1 MFGLCDEEF
10 VTASF
15 YYKYVSEER
24 QADDSTVF
32 SKKCQYLVPL
42 SQNMI
47 LLSHICDSVPSVQFL
62 ASSPENMHLKSI
74 ELHGFKSFA
83 DKTTVSFLPPYKD
96 RQSITAI
103 VGPNGS
109 GKSNISDAIR
119 WVLGEQ
125 SVKQLRG
132 KKTADVIFAGSA
144 TKGQMSVA
152 SVSLHFDNS
161 DHSAPIEYEDLIIT
175 RNLYRSGESEYLVN
189 GGTVRLIDLQIL
201 LAKAQFAH
209 GSYSVIGQGTIDRM
223 LLQSPSERKAFFDEA
238 AGIKEFQI
246 KRHQSFLKLRKS
258 KEHIDQASLL
268 LNEITPRLKA
278 LSRQVKKLEQRK
290 EVEIALRE
298 LQEGYYVTLGGH
310 YHSALEKG
318 RSDLFG
324 IQKTYDDLSRSL
336 SEIQTELATLA
347 QGASREDVFAELQR
361 AYSDVQKKKNE
372 LERERAI
379 LSGRMQT
386 AYSQAGKQN
395 IGWLEQKRDDVD
407 TKVATLADEIARIQ
421 KEETDFVQKRMS
433 AIKKV
438 QEVSLDIQEL
448 HRKKQDL
455 ERMLREAET
464 QTSVFQYTGLR
475 AVEAILS
482 ERRRFGG
489 VSGAVAQLGRVAAE
503 YQLAL
508 DIAAGAHLTS
518 IVVEDE
524 RVAES
529 CIRYLRESKLGYATF
544 LPLTKIRGR
553 HISHDIESY
562 LGRKGV
568 IGLALDIVTYDE
580 KFEEIF
586 SYVLGDT
593 LIVEDIETAR
603 EIGVGRVR
611 MVTLD
616 GDILEK
622 SGSMKGG
629 YRKQK
634 STGLSF
640 SQESMYG
647 AKYNEED
654 IKEELIAIENK
665 LTELA
670 AAHTHADTA
679 LRALETDIGKR
690 TNKRE
695 LLESQKHEIDKEKAG
710 FEQELSLSSM
720 SEGDYDAAMKKLQQE
735 RDALDDD
742 IETVE
747 KELAVAQAKIDA
759 FNAEEEKKRKR
770 VFALQDEMQGVQT
783 SLNGISEQ
791 RNTLQVEIAKLETK
805 MEDLEE
811 EIYHEL
817 HMSLGEVM
825 NRVETMLT
833 MDRLEAVQAEID
845 KLKYKLSLIGGIDQE
860 VMDEY
865 EETKTRHSHLSLQLD
880 DLTKTA
886 KDLETL
892 IAELDEMMRKKRKKA
907 FKQIKTEFKRYFTT
921 LFEGGEA
928 DLIEIYGEESAQG
941 GSALDETDEEA
952 LLVEDDLL
960 DDEDDAK
967 SRRKKRGKEILQ
979 GIDVKANPP
988 GKKIKNIQSLSGGER
1003 TMVSIALVCA
1013 ILRTNPSPFVFL
1025 DEVEAALDEANT
1037 LRFTNILQEL
1047 ATESQFI
1054 LITHNRVSMHAADAL
1069 YGVTMGNDGMS
1080 RLLSVKLGEAEK
1092 VVEKASS

>member
-1 MFGLCDEEF
+1 
-10 VTASF
+10 
-15 YYKYVSEER
+15 
-24 QADDSTVF
+24 
-32 SKKCQYLVPL
+32 
-42 SQNMI
+42 MI
-47 LLSHICDSVPSVQFL
+47 LLSHICVSDLV
-62 ASSPENMHLKSI
+62 SSTQPLVFKFMYLKSI

-83 DKTTVSFLPPYKD
+83 DKTTVDFLPPYKE

-161 DHSAPIEYEDLIIT
+161 DHKAPIEYEDLVIT
-175 RNLYRSGESEYLVN
+175 RKLYRSGDSEYLIN
-189 GGTVRLIDLQIL
+189 GATVRLIDLQIL

-223 LLQSPSERKAFFDEA
+223 LLQSPLERKAFFDEA

-258 KEHIDQASLL
+258 KEHIEQASLL
-268 LNEITPRLKA
+268 LHEITPRLKL

-290 EVEIALRE
+290 EVEAALRE
-298 LQEGYYVTLGGH
+298 LQEGYYLTLGGH
-310 YHSALEKG
+310 FSSSLEKG
-318 RSDLFG
+318 RAELFS
-324 IQKTYDDLSRSL
+324 IQKTYDELSGSL
-336 SEIQTELATLA
+336 STIQTELATLA
-347 QGASREDVFAELQR
+347 QGASREDVFAALQR
-361 AYSDVQKKKNE
+361 AYNDAQQKKHR

-395 IGWLEQKRDDVD
+395 IGWLQQKRDEVD
-407 TKVATLADEIARIQ
+407 QKVISLSEDIERIQ
-421 KEETDFVQKRMS
+421 KEEEEFETKRMG
-433 AIKKV
+433 AIKKM
-438 QEVSLDIQEL
+438 QEVTLDMQEL

-455 ERMLREAET
+455 ERLLREAET

-489 VSGAVAQLGRVAAE
+489 VLGAVAQLARVPAE

-529 CIRYLRESKLGYATF
+529 CIRYLRESRLGYATF

-553 HISHDIESY
+553 HISQDIEAL
-562 LGRKGV
+562 LGKKGV
-568 IGLALDIVTYDE
+568 VGLALDIVTYDE
-580 KFEEIF
+580 KFEDIF
-586 SYVLGDT
+586 SYALGDT
-593 LIVEDIETAR
+593 LIVDDIETAR

-629 YRKQK
+629 FRKQK

-647 AKYNEED
+647 SQHNEEA
-654 IKEELIAIENK
+654 IKEELLAIDTK
-665 LTELA
+665 LTDLTTL
-670 AAHTHADTA
+670 HKNADEA
-679 LRALETDIGKR
+679 LRTLDTDMGKR

-720 SEGDYDAAMKKLQQE
+720 SEGDYDQAMKTLQKE
-735 RDALDDD
+735 RDTIDSTLADADTAL
-742 IETVE
+742 TQ
-747 KELAVAQAKIDA
+747 AQKKIDA
-759 FNAEEEKKRKR
+759 FNEEEEKKRKR
-770 VFALQDEMQGVQT
+770 VFALQDEMQGLQT
-783 SLNGISEQ
+783 SLNAISEQ
-791 RNTLQVEIAKLETK
+791 RNILQVEIAKLETK

-817 HMSLGEVM
+817 HLSLAEVI
-825 NRVETMLT
+825 NRVESSLT
-833 MDRLEAVQAEID
+833 VDKLDGVLADID

-860 VMDEY
+860 VVDEY
-865 EETKTRHSHLSLQLD
+865 EETKARHGDLSMQLD
-880 DLTKTA
+880 DMTKTA

-907 FKQIKTEFKRYFTT
+907 FKQIKAEFKRYFTT

-928 DLIEIYGEESAQG
+928 DLIEIYGEEKT
-941 GSALDETDEEA
+941 EEDEEA
-952 LLVEDDLL
+952 LLAEDDIL

-967 SRRKKRGKEILQ
+967 ARRKKRGKEILQ

-1047 ATESQFI
+1047 ATASQFI

-1092 VVEKASS
+1092 VAEA

>member
-1 MFGLCDEEF
+1 M
-10 VTASF
+10 
-15 YYKYVSEER
+15 Y
-24 QADDSTVF
+24 
-32 SKKCQYLVPL
+32 
-42 SQNMI
+42 
-47 LLSHICDSVPSVQFL
+47 HIWYNRRVVGYGSDYFF
-62 ASSPENMHLKSI
+62 MYLKSI

-83 DKTTVSFLPPYKD
+83 DKTTVDFLPPYKE

-132 KKTADVIFAGSA
+132 KKTADVIFAGSS

-152 SVSLHFDNS
+152 SVSLNFDNT
-161 DHSAPIEYEDLIIT
+161 DHKAPIDYEELIIT
-175 RNLYRSGESEYLVN
+175 RKLYRSGESEYLIN
-189 GGTVRLIDLQIL
+189 GAAVRLIDLQIL
-201 LAKAQFAH
+201 LARAQFAH

-258 KEHIDQASLL
+258 KEYIDQASLL
-268 LNEITPRLKA
+268 LQEITPRLKT
-278 LSRQVKKLEQRK
+278 LSRQVKKLEKRK
-290 EVEIALRE
+290 EVETALVG
-298 LQEGYYVTLGGH
+298 LQEGYYVTLGTH
-310 YHSALEKG
+310 YQTSLEKG
-318 RSDLFG
+318 RSELFD
-324 IQKTYDDLSRSL
+324 IQKTYDALSASL
-336 SEIQTELATLA
+336 GTIQTELATLA
-347 QGASREDVFAELQR
+347 QGASREDVFAGLQR
-361 AYSDVQKKKNE
+361 AYSDAQTKKHA

-386 AYSQAGKQN
+386 AYNQAGKQN
-395 IGWLEQKRDDVD
+395 IGWLEKKHDEVEEKITVLAQDITAIETEEKEFEKKR
-407 TKVATLADEIARIQ
+407 VA
-421 KEETDFVQKRMS
+421 
-433 AIKKV
+433 AIKKM
-438 QEVSLDIQEL
+438 QEVTLEMQDV
-448 HRKKQDL
+448 HRKKQEL
-455 ERMLREAET
+455 ERLLREAET

-482 ERRRFGG
+482 ERRQFGG
-489 VSGAVAQLGRVAAE
+489 VLGAVAQLGRVPAE

-508 DIAAGAHLTS
+508 DIAAGSHLTS
-518 IVVEDE
+518 VVVEDE
-524 RVAES
+524 LVAES
-529 CIRYLRESKLGYATF
+529 CIRYLRESRLGYATF

-553 HISHDIESY
+553 HIPQDIEAF
-562 LGRKGV
+562 LGKKGV
-568 IGLALDIVTYDE
+568 IGLAIDIISYEE
-580 KFEEIF
+580 KFDDIF
-586 SYVLGDT
+586 SYVLGNT

-603 EIGVGRVR
+603 SIGIGKIR

-616 GDILEK
+616 GDILET

-629 YRKQK
+629 FRKQR

-647 AKYNEED
+647 SKHDEEG
-654 IKEELIAIENK
+654 IKEELLSFDSK
-665 LTELA
+665 LTELSSV
-670 AAHTHADTA
+670 HKQVDEQLRLLDT
-679 LRALETDIGKR
+679 EIGKR

-695 LLESQKHEIDKEKAG
+695 LLEAQKHEIDKEKAG
-710 FEQELSLSSM
+710 FEQELSLSTM
-720 SEGDYDAAMKKLQQE
+720 SEGEYDSAMNTLKKE
-735 RDALDDD
+735 RDTLDS
-742 IETVE
+742 
-747 KELAVAQAKIDA
+747 ELVRAEDVLASTEQHIQA
-759 FNAEEEKKRKR
+759 FNDEEEKKRQR
-770 VFALQDEMQGVQT
+770 VFALQDDMQGVQS
-783 SLNGISEQ
+783 SLNAISEQ

-805 MEDLEE
+805 AEDLEE

-817 HMSLGEVM
+817 HMPLAEVM
-825 NRVETMLT
+825 NRVETVLGMEK
-833 MDRLEAVQAEID
+833 LEAVLAEID
-845 KLKYKLSLIGGIDQE
+845 KLKYQLSLIGGIDQE

-865 EETKTRHSHLSLQLD
+865 QETKIRHEDLSAQLE

-892 IAELDEMMRKKRKKA
+892 IAELDEVMRKKRKKA

-928 DLIEIYGEESAQG
+928 DLIEIYGEEKVEEGEDSLEEEEIA
-941 GSALDETDEEA
+941 DEE
-952 LLVEDDLL
+952 ESSF
-960 DDEDDAK
+960 AK
-967 SRRKKRGKEILQ
+967 AKADKKKRGKEILQ
-979 GIDVKANPP
+979 GIDIKANPP

-1047 ATESQFI
+1047 ATASQFI

-1080 RLLSVKLGEAEK
+1080 RLLSVKLGDAEK
-1092 VVEKASS
+1092 VAEK